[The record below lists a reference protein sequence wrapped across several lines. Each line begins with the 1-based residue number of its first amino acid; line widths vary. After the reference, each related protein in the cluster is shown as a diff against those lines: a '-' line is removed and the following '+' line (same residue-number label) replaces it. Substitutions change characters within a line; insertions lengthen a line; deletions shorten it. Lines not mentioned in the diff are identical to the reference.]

1 MAGASAP
8 AVLFGVS
15 SFSGFAASGSSP
27 GGATRRSDSTLVSRA
42 FSFLRPLPPFLLQ
55 FVDCAGL
62 PRLTSWIGAASP
74 GGLFLAARVT

>member
-27 GGATRRSDSTLVSRA
+27 GGATESAASD
-42 FSFLRPLPPFLLQ
+42 FP
-55 FVDCAGL
+55 
-62 PRLTSWIGAASP
+62 GAALSLFAAH
-74 GGLFLAARVT
+74 GGAE